1 MRSASLDM
9 EKLYQGDVEDV
20 RRALGH
26 IGIDELKKFV
36 SYIPKL
42 ELEVNI
48 LPITRAILKV
58 QLLIKPNF

>member
-1 MRSASLDM
+1 M
-9 EKLYQGDVEDV
+9 
-20 RRALGH
+20 
-26 IGIDELKKFV
+26 GIDELRKFV

-58 QLLIKPNF
+58 QLSIKPNF